1 MIWRADV
8 SRDITLMP
16 IGDRWYRIPGHFSID
31 IWGPFPGRKH
41 IDVDDGFE
49 FDGRSGP
56 ILVDYL
62 TPNLG
67 SQPILKCWLTHD
79 INAYDK
85 SGLSFSETNALLRD
99 MLQKAGYGHMRRNLI
114 WAAVSAN
121 DSWFGEPLKGDREY
135 PNLDKIH
142 LRHFDR

>member
-16 IGDRWYRIPGHFSID
+16 IGDRWYRILGHFSID
-31 IWGPFPGRKH
+31 IWGPFPGRKR

-56 ILVDYL
+56 CMADIVM
-62 TPNLG
+62 PNLG
-67 SQPILKCWLTHD
+67 SQPELKCALVHD
-79 INAYDK
+79 INAYDR
-85 SGLSFSETNALLRD
+85 SGLSFQETNALFRD
-99 MLQKAGYGHMRRNLI
+99 MLQRVGYGYMRRNLI

-121 DSWFGEPLKGDREY
+121 DSWFGEPSPDDREY

-142 LRHFDR
+142 VRHFDR